1 MSLQFSTTAPS
12 SSLYGLTWVT
22 NDDVVQA
29 APYIVLVSTQSCLQ
43 SPPSLVCCICSCTK
57 CQVHTT
63 QIVTMQFYNVTLSSI
78 QFDVIRYR
86 QLAVL

>member
-29 APYIVLVSTQSCLQ
+29 APYIVLVSTQSCL
-43 SPPSLVCCICSCTK
+43 
-57 CQVHTT
+57 
-63 QIVTMQFYNVTLSSI
+63 
-78 QFDVIRYR
+78 
-86 QLAVL
+86 